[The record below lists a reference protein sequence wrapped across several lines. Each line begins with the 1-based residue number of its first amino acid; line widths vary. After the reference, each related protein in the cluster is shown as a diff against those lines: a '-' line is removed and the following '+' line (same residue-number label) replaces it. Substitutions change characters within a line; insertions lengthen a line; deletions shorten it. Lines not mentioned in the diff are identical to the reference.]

1 MTNVL
6 MSLERKF
13 MALCATGATR
23 HDEDDDELKSN
34 LSGIDHQAWVV
45 LKVDNAFLLDK

>member
-6 MSLERKF
+6 MSLELKV
-13 MALCATGATR
+13 MALRATGATR
-23 HDEDDDELKSN
+23 HDEDDDESKSN

>member
-6 MSLERKF
+6 MSLELKF

-23 HDEDDDELKSN
+23 HEDDNELKSN